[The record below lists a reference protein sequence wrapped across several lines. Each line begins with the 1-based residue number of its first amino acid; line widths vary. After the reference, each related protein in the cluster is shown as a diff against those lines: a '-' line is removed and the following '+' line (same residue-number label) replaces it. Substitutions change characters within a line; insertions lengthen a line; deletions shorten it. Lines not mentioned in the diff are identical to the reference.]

1 MRRRYGERRNA
12 EEQKAAKIAASSPE
26 SRDQSSV
33 FSFDLLVAVS
43 PSHRFIFQFP
53 AIPAFSR
60 VAGVRYTD
68 HGLRIKDHGL
78 RFRPMHDHFVGGH
91 WIAGSGD
98 PLIAVNPINHPHPFT
113 TRKAI
118 PAEVAAALDAAANAQ
133 FGWSTAPLDRRI
145 DIAKK
150 YAKTLQQKKESLAA
164 QISNEV
170 GKPLWESRQEVD
182 TMIRKVDL
190 SIQAYHDRTGTR
202 EQPLNDAL
210 SVVTH
215 RAHGIVVVLGPFN
228 FPGHLPNGHIV
239 PAILAGN
246 CVLFKPSEFTPGV
259 GALMT
264 DCWNESGLP
273 AGVLN
278 LVQGDRTTA
287 ESLLSDPRINGVYFT
302 GSAAA
307 GISIHQRFAGR
318 PEVILALEMGGNNA
332 MIVLSETT
340 DAARTA
346 AVSAFLTSGQRCTC
360 TRRLIVVG
368 AAEQVLAPLVECAR
382 KIRVG
387 PPEAKS
393 FMGPVIH
400 RQAAERVLAF
410 QKKLVDEGAS
420 ILEECKTTDLGLP
433 YLRPGIVD
441 VTKVQGRADEEIF
454 GPLLQVI
461 RVNGFDEAIEEANN
475 TRFGLAAA
483 LLGGTQ
489 EQFQIFR
496 ERVRAGVI
504 NWNRPTT
511 GASSAAPFG
520 GIGISG
526 NHRPT
531 ALYAADYCAYPI
543 ATVQSETLQSPVFE
557 GLE

>member
-1 MRRRYGERRNA
+1 
-12 EEQKAAKIAASSPE
+12 
-26 SRDQSSV
+26 
-33 FSFDLLVAVS
+33 
-43 PSHRFIFQFP
+43 
-53 AIPAFSR
+53 
-60 VAGVRYTD
+60 
-68 HGLRIKDHGL
+68 
-78 RFRPMHDHFVGGH
+78 MHDHFIGGR
-91 WIAGSGD
+91 WAKGSGE

-113 TRKAI
+113 TRKGV
-118 PAEVAAALDAAANAQ
+118 PAEVSAAVEAAAASQ
-133 FGWSTAPLDRRI
+133 FAWSTAPLERRI
-145 DIAKK
+145 EIAKN
-150 YAKTLQQKKESLAA
+150 YAQTLQRRKESLTA

-170 GKPLWESRQEVD
+170 GKPLWESAQEVD
-182 TMIRKVDL
+182 SMIRKVDL
-190 SIQAYHDRTGTR
+190 GIQAYHDRTGTR
-202 EQPLNDAL
+202 EQPLNDSL
-210 SVVTH
+210 SVVSH

-259 GALMT
+259 GALMA
-264 DCWNESGLP
+264 DCWTKAGLP

-287 ESLLSDPRINGVYFT
+287 ESMLSDPRINGVYFT

-318 PEVILALEMGGNNA
+318 PDVILALEMGGNNA
-332 MIVLSETT
+332 MIALSSTT
-340 DAARTA
+340 EAARTA

-368 AAEQVLAPLVECAR
+368 TADKILAPLAECAR
-382 KIRVG
+382 QIRVG
-387 PPEAKS
+387 LPDTKP

-400 RQAAERVLAF
+400 RAATERVLAF
-410 QKKLVDEGAS
+410 QKKLVAGGAS
-420 ILEECKTTDLGLP
+420 ILEACKPTELGLP

-441 VTKVQGRADEEIF
+441 VTKVENRLDEEIF
-454 GPLLQVI
+454 GPLLQVV
-461 RVNGFDEAIEEANN
+461 RVNSLDEAIAEANN
-475 TRFGLAAA
+475 TRFGLAAG
-483 LLGGTQ
+483 LLGGTR
-489 EQFQIFR
+489 EEFQKFR
-496 ERVRAGVI
+496 QQARAGVI

-543 ATVQSETLQSPVFE
+543 ATLQSETLQSPVFE
-557 GLE
+557 GL